1 MTKKNPYKEPIASII
16 LLDIES
22 LICASDDLVDTT
34 DIAYDDF
41 YYDIFLTAYYDNL

>member
-22 LICASDDLVDTT
+22 LICASDDLVDTN
-34 DIAYDDF
+34 DIAFDDF
-41 YYDIFLTAYYDNL
+41 YDDVFMNSIL